1 MTESEIVMR
10 AVIDRK
16 GHRHQTIVAIEE
28 LSELQK
34 ELTKMLRGHGSHEHL
49 VEEFTDVVICLSEIE
64 QMYNLRKS
72 ELNAMYQTKIK
83 RLKER
88 MEDLHD

>member
-1 MTESEIVMR
+1 MR

-34 ELTKMLRGHGSHEHL
+34 ELTKMLRGKGDHQHL
-49 VEEFTDVVICLSEIE
+49 VEEFIDVVICLSEVE
-64 QMYNLRKS
+64 QMYNLRKG
-72 ELNAMYQTKIK
+72 ELNSMYQAKIE

-88 MEDLHD
+88 LEHDR